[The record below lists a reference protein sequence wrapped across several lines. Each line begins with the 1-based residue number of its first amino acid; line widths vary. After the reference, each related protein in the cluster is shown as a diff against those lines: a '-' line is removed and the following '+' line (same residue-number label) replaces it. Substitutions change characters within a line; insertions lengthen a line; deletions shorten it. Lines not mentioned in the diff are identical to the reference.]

1 MITLIKKLTLPILF
15 IFLYGSGFVFTAL
28 GLQNS
33 TPIAFLTLRFFIAFF
48 RTTCRFPQKT
58 HNLSNFEF

>member
-1 MITLIKKLTLPILF
+1 MAKENKKVNVIIICSSKGGEGKTMLSVQKIPLLF
-15 IFLYGSGFVFTAL
+15 L
-28 GLQNS
+28 
-33 TPIAFLTLRFFIAFF
+33 